1 MLQNESLNVS
11 NQTKGIPSALLAD
24 VRPTAA
30 SSTTVQYK
38 LTPATIHQIFIMYP
52 NVQKLYNEV
61 VPTKV
66 MKTHLCPLN
75 Y

>member
-1 MLQNESLNVS
+1 MLQNEVQKSS
-11 NQTKGIPSALLAD
+11 NQQKGIPSALLAD

-30 SSTTVQYK
+30 NSNTVQYK

-52 NVQKLYNEV
+52 NVQKLYNEM

-66 MKTHLCPLN
+66 KI
-75 Y
+75 